1 MPNGP
6 TKKPIDI
13 PTRETFNFL
22 SSHLH
27 PGATVLEIGCGDGE
41 VASELTR
48 KGSRS
53 WADESWLL
61 RNKRANEA
69 LNRVQDS
76 EINIVLR
83 LASSDELALC
93 YKK

>member
-1 MPNGP
+1 MRNGP

-41 VASELTR
+41 GCLGTYAEGISLMGRRIVATP
-48 KGSRS
+48 K
-53 WADESWLL
+53 
-61 RNKRANEA
+61 
-69 LNRVQDS
+69 
-76 EINIVLR
+76 
-83 LASSDELALC
+83 
-93 YKK
+93 